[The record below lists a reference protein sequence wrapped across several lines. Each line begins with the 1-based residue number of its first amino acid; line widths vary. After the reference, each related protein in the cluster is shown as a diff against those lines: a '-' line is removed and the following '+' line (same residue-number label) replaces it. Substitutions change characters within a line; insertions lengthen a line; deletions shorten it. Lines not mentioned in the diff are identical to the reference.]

1 MKKMSA
7 MGWIVWVLVVIGAL
21 AWGVLGFFQYNIV
34 VAIFGSINGAV
45 RIIYALVGLA
55 GLWMLVSA
63 FMSSEKE

>member
-21 AWGVLGFFQYNIV
+21 AWGVLGFFQCNIV

-45 RIIYALVGLA
+45 RIVYSLVGLA

-63 FMSSEKE
+63 FMSSDKE